1 MPNRPHPMAITAGN
15 FYPSSPS
22 RSDKIFPRK
31 KKRIQ
36 IFHGAG
42 CEGTRASVV
51 VASVP
56 PTDSEL
62 RIASL
67 NDDSEALCWV
77 WSRDQQVQVRCFYR
91 DQPIRFC
98 GHGLLASAYAWQ
110 TSHPDG
116 TMPLT
121 IRTATAAYTVTQEH
135 GLWLH
140 CNRIVHHVTDSFPAH
155 WFDLPPQQ
163 AASAGGNDG
172 YWIFRWPRGFDLQR
186 IGPRLDTMA
195 RETRRGIIAT
205 AQKDTTDTVT
215 VRYFAPA
222 YGQPEDSATGSAA
235 VILADYWAQP
245 DLRLE
250 QRSAKGGILKTR
262 LNAHSVALS
271 GAIRGLHEETG
282 TE

>member
-22 RSDKIFPRK
+22 RSDRFFPRK

-121 IRTATAAYTVTQEH
+121 IRTATAACRSTACGCLATVLSITSQIH
-135 GLWLH
+135 SPHTGLTCPRGKL
-140 CNRIVHHVTDSFPAH
+140 PA
-155 WFDLPPQQ
+155 PAETTATGYSAGP
-163 AASAGGNDG
+163 AASICSASAHG
-172 YWIFRWPRGFDLQR
+172 WTPWL
-186 IGPRLDTMA
+186 A
-195 RETRRGIIAT
+195 RPG
-205 AQKDTTDTVT
+205 
-215 VRYFAPA
+215 
-222 YGQPEDSATGSAA
+222 AA
-235 VILADYWAQP
+235 LSP
-245 DLRLE
+245 PH
-250 QRSAKGGILKTR
+250 KKTR
-262 LNAHSVALS
+262 LTRSPCGISHRPTDNRKTAPPAQ
-271 GAIRGLHEETG
+271 RP
-282 TE
+282 